1 MDSPFLKPASG
12 RRAFL
17 QAALPGAA
25 VLCLGGRCLLNA
37 AQAQEAAPK
46 AAAKHKFLEDAHINF
61 AQIFGFAYANT
72 IPLWRGLEAEIGK
85 DKLYATIKKIND
97 AGAKAEMAG
106 MAKARGLST
115 LADYVKPF
123 LNPNGLYAK
132 VLTFDVVENTPKAVE
147 FKVSE
152 CLWAKTFREAEAGD
166 LGYVLVCD
174 SDYAAAEGFNPKLR
188 MIRTKTLMQGHDLCN
203 HRYVLEA

>member
-1 MDSPFLKPASG
+1 MDNLFLKPASG

-17 QAALPGAA
+17 QATLPGAA
-25 VLCLGGRCLLNA
+25 LLCLGGRCLMSVPRG
-37 AQAQEAAPK
+37 QEAPPQAAP
-46 AAAKHKFLEDAHINF
+46 KHKFLDDAHISF
-61 AQIFGFAYANT
+61 TQIFGFAYANT
-72 IPLWRGLEAEIGK
+72 IPLWRGLEAEVGK
-85 DKLYATIKKIND
+85 DKLTAMIKKIND
-97 AGAKAEMAG
+97 AGAKASMAG

-174 SDYAAAEGFNPKLR
+174 SDYAAAEGFNPKMR
-188 MIRTKTLMQGHDLCN
+188 MIRTKTLMQGHDCCN